1 MTAARLARIALLAL
15 AGVAAG
21 CAGPQATGRL
31 PAPPM
36 AIRKE
41 APPAPPKDNAVVV
54 PRTTAA
60 SPATPTAPDN
70 AASSRSVPATDN
82 LAAAPP
88 PLPDW
93 WNRYTAAIAKTRE
106 AIAREKPAEA
116 IAGWQALEDSPYR
129 SEAIFHQGVL
139 RHLSGDIDGAEALY
153 RRGTDQAP
161 VDEAS
166 AANLLGIYLMKGDIA
181 RARAL
186 VDRAVPSGA
195 STATMVPELVVNAGA
210 VLLESGEAAR
220 AAGLLDS
227 LASRGRMTPAADW
240 NQAVLA
246 WRKGNAAKARQLSA
260 GLPVETTQLWSVT
273 ASMAAWDNA
282 LAHRIAGQYSAAPG
296 GDRRLTPLAVNFDAF
311 QRYRSGKVVDA
322 SKLLEDLTKSPGSPP
337 ELRANL
343 GWLLIEQGKWKAG
356 KELLEK
362 VTKDHPALPE
372 GWINL
377 GLFREIY
384 AGDAPGAV
392 ECYRRYVT
400 LGGYRKDEVSKWIE
414 WLQKPAPPSSP

>member
-1 MTAARLARIALLAL
+1 VTAPRFARIALLAL
-15 AGVAAG
+15 GCAAAAG
-21 CAGPQATGRL
+21 CAGHQATGLL

-41 APPAPPKDNAVVV
+41 IPPAPPKDNAAV
-54 PRTTAA
+54 AA
-60 SPATPTAPDN
+60 PAAAAPAPPASDN
-70 AASSRSVPATDN
+70 AAAPRPAPAADN
-82 LAAAPP
+82 LAAPP
-88 PLPDW
+88 PPPDW

-116 IAGWQALEDSPYR
+116 VAGWQALEDSPYR
-129 SEAIFHQGVL
+129 AEAVFHQGVL
-139 RHLSGDIDGAEALY
+139 RHLSGDIEGAEAIY

-161 VDEAS
+161 IDEAS
-166 AANLLGIYLMKGDIA
+166 AANLLGIYLMKGEIA
-181 RARAL
+181 KAREL
-186 VDRAVPSGA
+186 VDRAVPPGA
-195 STATMVPELVVNAGA
+195 PTGSMVPELVVNAGA
-210 VLLESGEAAR
+210 VLLESGDAAR
-220 AAGLLDS
+220 AASLLDS

-246 WRKGNAAKARQLSA
+246 WRKGNAAKARELSA
-260 GLPVETTQLWSVT
+260 KLPPETAQLWSVT

-282 LAHRIAGQYSAAPG
+282 LANRIAGQYSTAPG

-311 QRYRSGKVVDA
+311 RRYRSGKAGDA
-322 SKLLEDLTKSPGSPP
+322 SKLLEDATKSPAGPP
-337 ELRANL
+337 ELPSNL
-343 GWLLIEQGKWKAG
+343 GLLLIEQGKWKAG
-356 KELLEK
+356 RETLEK
-362 VTKDHPALPE
+362 VTREHPSLPE

-392 ECYRRYVT
+392 ECYRKYVS